1 MTRAPPKP
9 LESAKRLR
17 VRAEQTAARW
27 QRATAAPTRPAT
39 ELAHELDVHRIE
51 LEMQNEELRRTQ
63 AALEAARD
71 RYLDLYESAP
81 VGYFT
86 LDADGLITE
95 ANLTCAQLLG
105 QPRGQLVGS
114 RFERYLAP
122 AERDRWFKHA
132 RALLQHDRNSR
143 IELEACTA
151 EGHCFHAQLD
161 GRRARDGHVH
171 AHAHAH
177 GPWTLRIT
185 ITDVTERR
193 QHESE
198 LRLAATAFES
208 QEGMMIT
215 DARGVIERVN
225 KAFTQITGYSA
236 SEAIGQTAHL
246 LQSGRHNAAFYAG
259 LWDGLKRTG
268 AWQGEVW
275 NRRKS
280 GELYAEWLTITAVQ
294 DSDATV
300 TRYVGTMLDISQRKA
315 REEEIAQLAF
325 YDPLTGLPNRRLM
338 KDRLHQAMALSAR
351 AHREGALIFIDL
363 DHFKDINDTLG
374 HDQGDLLLQQVAQRL
389 SACVR
394 EGDTVARLGGD
405 EFVVMLNADLRDAP
419 EAAASQA
426 RSAAEKILVALS
438 QPYAIAGADHHSS
451 ASIGVALFSGHRDT
465 VDELLKRADLAMY
478 QAKSAGRNTLRF
490 FDATV
495 QQAMRQRATLEGEL
509 RHALQHGELALHY
522 QPVVNAQEQLLGA
535 EALVRWQHPQ
545 RGLLEPQA
553 FITIAEDRGLIQ
565 AIGRWVLETACA
577 QLAAWAGDPVLGQL
591 TLSVN
596 VSARELR
603 DPHFVAQVIDVLDR
617 TGATPARLKLELTE
631 SVMLDNVEDSIAKMQ
646 AIRARGVG
654 FALDDFGTGYASLT
668 YLRRLPLDQ
677 LKIDR
682 SFVRDVPTD
691 THDAAIARTI
701 VDLGSHLGMTVVA
714 EGVET
719 PAQRD
724 HLAGFGCHVFQGYL
738 FGRPEPVA
746 ELVQMALGLQRAG
759 PSRPS

>member
-1 MTRAPPKP
+1 MKRAQPKP
-9 LESAKRLR
+9 LESARRLR
-17 VRAEQTAARW
+17 VQAEKQAARR
-27 QRATAAPTRPAT
+27 QRTATPPSRPAS

-86 LDADGLITE
+86 LSADGLITE

-105 QPRGQLVGS
+105 QLRAQLVGS
-114 RFERYLAP
+114 RFERYLVP

-132 RALLQHDRNSR
+132 RALLQHDRHGR
-143 IELEACTA
+143 IELEACSP
-151 EGHCFHAQLD
+151 EGHRFHAQLD
-161 GRRARDGHVH
+161 GRRAREGNTQGN
-171 AHAHAH
+171 

-185 ITDVTERR
+185 ITDITERR

-198 LRLAATAFES
+198 LRLAATAFEA

-236 SEAIGQTAHL
+236 DEAIGQTAHL
-246 LQSGRHNAAFYAG
+246 LQSGRHNATFYAD
-259 LWDGLKRTG
+259 LWEVLRRTG
-268 AWQGEVW
+268 SWQGEVW
-275 NRRKS
+275 NRRKT
-280 GELYAEWLTITAVQ
+280 GEIYAEWLTITAVQ

-338 KDRLHQAMALSAR
+338 KDRLHQAMAISAR

-374 HDQGDLLLQQVAQRL
+374 HDKGDLLLQQVAQRL

-405 EFVVMLNADLRDAP
+405 EFVVMLNADLRDMP
-419 EAAASQA
+419 EAAASRA
-426 RSAAEKILVALS
+426 KSAAEKILAALS
-438 QPYAIAGADHHSS
+438 QPYAIADENCHSS

-509 RHALQHGELALHY
+509 RHALQQGELVLHY
-522 QPVVNAQEQLLGA
+522 QPVVNAQEHLLGA

-565 AIGRWVLETACA
+565 ALGRWVLQTACT

-603 DPHFVAQVIDVLDR
+603 DPHFVEQVIDVLDR

-631 SVMLDNVEDSIAKMQ
+631 SMMLDNVEDSIAKMQ

-691 THDAAIARTI
+691 AHDAAIARTI
-701 VDLGSHLGMTVVA
+701 VNLGSHLGMTVVA

-719 PAQRD
+719 PDQRD
-724 HLAGFGCHVFQGYL
+724 RLAGFGCHVFQGYL
-738 FGRPEPVA
+738 FGRPEPVT
-746 ELVQMALGLQRAG
+746 ELVRMAQGARQVQKAG
-759 PSRPS
+759 R